1 MKKLYT
7 LSLLIA
13 SCVSFAQTPILTG
26 IMDGDCSGGN
36 PKVVEIYANGTV
48 DFGAYALE
56 NQTNATVGTWGQ
68 TMNLAALGTKTD
80 EFVYVV
86 NGDPAVVGPVFT
98 AEFASIPSANVIYS
112 GVGTGVPQPLNIN
125 GDDRV
130 RLIDATTLA
139 VVDQYGVS
147 DVDGTDAAWEYLD
160 SWAKRN
166 NGTGPDGS
174 TFVEANWTYGGV
186 EGTVGSLEGL
196 GTCQSAAAF
205 STVVPFGT
213 FTLRVAQNDIAGLNI
228 FPNPVTNGN
237 LFINTAMN
245 DTKTV
250 VIYDVLGKKVL
261 GTSVNEQAVN
271 VSALNSGVYIVK
283 VTEAG
288 KTATRKLVIK

>member
-1 MKKLYT
+1 
-7 LSLLIA
+7 
-13 SCVSFAQTPILTG
+13 
-26 IMDGDCSGGN
+26 MDGDCSGGN

-86 NGDPAVVGPVFT
+86 NGDPTVVGPVFT

-174 TFVEANWTYGGV
+174 TFIESNWTYGGV
-186 EGTVGSLEGL
+186 DNSTSPGIGALNDL